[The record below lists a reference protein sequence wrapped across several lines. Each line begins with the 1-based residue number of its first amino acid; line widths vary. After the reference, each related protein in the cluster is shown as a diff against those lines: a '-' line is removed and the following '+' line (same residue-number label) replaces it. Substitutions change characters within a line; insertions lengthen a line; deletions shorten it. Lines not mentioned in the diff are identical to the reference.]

1 MESFNKVE
9 LCGIVG
15 NVRTQ
20 KVMNNTVAR
29 FSVATTYCSM
39 NKKGEACIETTWHSV
54 VAWDNESIPVCLLD
68 ALEKG
73 TPVFV
78 SGRLRNNR
86 YMDASGIERTMVEIL
101 ADSVRR
107 A

>member
-1 MESFNKVE
+1 MESYNKVE
-9 LCGIVG
+9 ICGTVG
-15 NVRTQ
+15 NVRIQ
-20 KVMNNTVAR
+20 KVMNTTVAR
-29 FSVATTYCSM
+29 FSVATNYCFR
-39 NKKGEACIETTWHSV
+39 NKEGEACIETTWHSV
-54 VAWDNESIPVCLLD
+54 TAWENQSIPVCLLD

-73 TPVFV
+73 MTVCV

-86 YMDASGIERTMVEIL
+86 YTDASGIERMIVEIL